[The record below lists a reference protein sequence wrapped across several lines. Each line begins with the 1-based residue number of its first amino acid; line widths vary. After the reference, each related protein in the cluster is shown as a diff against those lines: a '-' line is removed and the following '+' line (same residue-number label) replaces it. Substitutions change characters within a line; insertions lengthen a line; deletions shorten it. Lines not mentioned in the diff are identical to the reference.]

1 MIKQGLKD
9 VYDRLTEKR
18 KFYKKETRLGNS
30 LAGLGVLI
38 FAFSFILLK
47 FFGAKLLGITAFGV
61 ILVYIGGKVN
71 NRRILVP
78 LILSAAEE
86 EFLKVFEALH
96 DLDTYFNKRIDFSKI
111 VAARKI
117 SKFESSIYDPTS
129 VQTLWKELTKDRDE
143 HLHLL
148 KQNLRERLLPIIN
161 WGREEEI
168 KRAFPII
175 EKIAEYLLNPTASV
189 LEDLNELMSG
199 LPDKNKEK
207 VPISFFERYPKLRYA
222 NVELLVGLLIVL
234 VSFVA
239 YIYIGV
245 KFLNT
250 PIGSAY
256 TAAAGLLGALLGAL
270 IVAYV
275 TIVMRK
281 R

>member
-1 MIKQGLKD
+1 MIKQELKD
-9 VYDRLTEKR
+9 AHGRLTEKR

-30 LAGLGVLI
+30 LAVLGVLI

-78 LILSAAEE
+78 LRLSATEE

-96 DLDTYFNKRIDFSKI
+96 NLDTYFKYKIEFSKI
-111 VAARKI
+111 EAARKI
-117 SKFESSIYDPTS
+117 SKFEGSIHDSTS

-143 HLHLL
+143 HLPLL

-168 KRAFPII
+168 KRAFPVI
-175 EKIAEYLLNPTASV
+175 EKIAEYLLNPTVSG
-189 LEDLNELMSG
+189 LEDLNKLMSG
-199 LPDKNKEK
+199 LPKKEK
-207 VPISFFERYPKLRYA
+207 VPISFFERYPKLLRYA
-222 NVELLVGLLIVL
+222 SVELLVGLLIVL
-234 VSFVA
+234 VISFVA
-239 YIYIGV
+239 YYIGV

-250 PIGSAY
+250 SIGSAY
-256 TAAAGLLGALLGAL
+256 TAAAGLLGAL
-270 IVAYV
+270 IVVYV

>member
-1 MIKQGLKD
+1 MIKQELKD
-9 VYDRLTEKR
+9 AHGRLTEKR

-30 LAGLGVLI
+30 LAVLGVLI

-78 LILSAAEE
+78 LRLSATEE

-111 VAARKI
+111 EAARKI
-117 SKFESSIYDPTS
+117 SKFERSIHDPTS

-143 HLHLL
+143 HLPLL

-189 LEDLNELMSG
+189 LEDLNELMSE
-199 LPDKNKEK
+199 LPTCKKEK
-207 VPISFFERYPKLRYA
+207 VPLIPFFERYPKLLRYA
-222 NVELLVGLLIVL
+222 SVELLVGLLIVL
-234 VSFVA
+234 VISFVA
-239 YIYIGV
+239 YYIGV

-250 PIGSAY
+250 SIGSAY
-256 TAAAGLLGALLGAL
+256 TAAAGLLGAL
-270 IVAYV
+270 IVVYV

>member
-18 KFYKKETRLGNS
+18 KLYKKETRLGNS

-71 NRRILVP
+71 NRRTLVP
-78 LILSAAEE
+78 LILSATEE
-86 EFLKVFEALH
+86 EFLKVFGALH
-96 DLDTYFNKRIDFSKI
+96 DLDTYYNKKIEFSKI
-111 VAARKI
+111 EAARKI
-117 SKFESSIYDPTS
+117 SKFERSIHDPTS
-129 VQTLWKELTKDRDE
+129 SLTLWKELTKDRDE

-189 LEDLNELMSG
+189 LEDLNKLMSG
-199 LPDKNKEK
+199 LPYKKEK
-207 VPISFFERYPKLRYA
+207 VPIPFFERHPKLLRYVS
-222 NVELLVGLLIVL
+222 VELLFGL

-239 YIYIGV
+239 YYNGV
-245 KFLNT
+245 KSQNIST
-250 PIGSAY
+250 DSAY
-256 TAAAGLLGALLGAL
+256 TTAWAVFVILTAGYMA
-270 IVAYV
+270 IV
-275 TIVMRK
+275 TRK

>member
-1 MIKQGLKD
+1 MVKQGLKD
-9 VYDRLTEKR
+9 VYERLTEKR
-18 KFYKKETRLGNS
+18 KLYKKETRLGNS

-71 NRRILVP
+71 NRRDLVR
-78 LILSAAEE
+78 LILSATEE
-86 EFLKVFEALH
+86 EFLKVFEAL
-96 DLDTYFNKRIDFSKI
+96 DNLDTYFNKRIEFSKI

-168 KRAFPII
+168 KRAYPII

-189 LEDLNELMSG
+189 LEDLNELMSE
-199 LPDKNKEK
+199 LPTCKKEK
-207 VPISFFERYPKLRYA
+207 VPLIPFFERYPKLRYA
-222 NVELLVGLLIVL
+222 SVELLVGLLIVL

-239 YIYIGV
+239 YHIGV

-256 TAAAGLLGALLGAL
+256 TAAVGLLGALLGAL
-270 IVAYV
+270 IVVHV